1 VKRFTTG
8 ANDVFVDGARDESPQ
23 VAEWQVALK
32 QATQAAQIMDQLP
45 GGITLAVDEVLR
57 PELPGSPSSDA

>member
-1 VKRFTTG
+1 MKRSTTG
-8 ANDVFVDGARDESPQ
+8 ANDVLVDGARDESQQ

-32 QATQAAQIMDQLP
+32 NATQAAQIMDQLP

-57 PELPGSPSSDA
+57 PRVAW